1 MHKRT
6 ALLTVL
12 LVAIAAS
19 TFGNT
24 QKLISEPPPTLR
36 TWMVRMSTR
45 IEGWAIYRDGA
56 SVCILKKDG
65 TTTVQKTNQLS
76 SGDQRYLTANPPQDK
91 SVFDPEEE
99 KVALNQEID
108 DLTNRLTA
116 LESARKR
123 GSFHGTTETD
133 GAIGTVQGSYSEGP
147 SKGKIARISATLLDR
162 KAKLSALKAAFKLK
176 ESQ

>member
-56 SVCILKKDG
+56 SAMQIL
-65 TTTVQKTNQLS
+65 
-76 SGDQRYLTANPPQDK
+76 
-91 SVFDPEEE
+91 FC
-99 KVALNQEID
+99 
-108 DLTNRLTA
+108 
-116 LESARKR
+116 KR
-123 GSFHGTTETD
+123 AGLIGGSHVVSF
-133 GAIGTVQGSYSEGP
+133 
-147 SKGKIARISATLLDR
+147 GK
-162 KAKLSALKAAFKLK
+162 
-176 ESQ
+176 

>member
-1 MHKRT
+1 MGHLGFSLCFVWTLHIRDRFDPPFQ
-6 ALLTVL
+6 ARLNL
-12 LVAIAAS
+12 
-19 TFGNT
+19 
-24 QKLISEPPPTLR
+24 QKQ
-36 TWMVRMSTR
+36 
-45 IEGWAIYRDGA
+45 IYTPGA